1 MKRTFTFIAA
11 LLLMAQA
18 NAAPIGEQKA
28 KEIAKQ
34 FMMEKAGK
42 NGQQSLDISFAEQ
55 SLETAVET
63 DELYVFNSDNSFVV
77 VSGDDRTIPVLGWSD
92 EGKYDA
98 QKANPAVEQWLDYY
112 KHEIQSIDGDVTPVN
127 ELTSWDN
134 IKPIVPYHWDQPA
147 PYNKLVPKDAKDGKP
162 SLAGCPS
169 ISLAQVLATLKY
181 PSGMM
186 QRGIPAQEVY
196 EYDDD
201 DKLVFKQHLDALPA
215 TSFNWDILKTKYE
228 ATETGE
234 SVDEVAKLI
243 KYCGYALGTTYTSSL
258 SGAQSLS
265 TYNATCLFFGYPDT
279 KIAYRSGY
287 MKEKWE
293 NLIYSEL
300 EAGRPVIHDAS
311 KAENGKM
318 SGHSFIIDGY
328 KNGYYHVNW
337 GWGGYQDGYFML
349 SVLNSDYPEE
359 KGASVT
365 SGYNMIC
372 SVIYNFVKPA
382 SSPNTSDSYAIAVEK
397 MGVNNGEKYAD
408 EVIVYP
414 KGGYYTFDH
423 NLEVNHAMAPFVDR
437 NYQVGWNIY
446 SYDEGKFVMDE
457 PWTNDE
463 LKVKLLSGEIKE
475 MTQLYTTVPDD
486 TEDGDYGLVWFYK
499 DLDANDKNWYQ
510 MANSND
516 DFLCFTIY
524 DGACKLFPNYD
535 DMMREKDI
543 KVNSVR
549 VEQNGQ
555 TAPKYEGVPQVKVYE
570 KATIVYNIKNETCS
584 NNRALYLWYSDDD
597 KKYEMVCGRGLNTD
611 INTTGDVYM
620 NFVPFSVGDFW
631 VALNN
636 KGKGDYDDSEEVVL
650 TKLYVTGTSM
660 SVVVNNVD
668 EDESDDKNK
677 YLTDNSLKGTATIT
691 TTENL
696 PYTTNLYVILKYED
710 ENGDF
715 VYDKDPQSK
724 YNKMIEGNFV
734 DKKELKKDFE
744 FPDLG
749 KNLKFMLS
757 IGKDVDGKIQEVDS
771 EAEVYITPSE
781 TAIVNVNGND
791 NAKPSAPVKVMKN
804 GKLYIGNYNIAG
816 QQVR

>member
-34 FMMEKAGK
+34 FMMQKAGK
-42 NGQQSLDISFAEQ
+42 NSQQSLDISFAEK
-55 SLETAVET
+55 SMETAVET
-63 DELYVFNSDNSFVV
+63 DELYVFNSDNSYVV

-98 QKANPAVEQWLDYY
+98 QKANPAVDQWLDYY
-112 KHEIQSIDGDVTPVN
+112 KHEIQSLDGDVTPVN
-127 ELTSWDN
+127 ELTSWGN
-134 IKPIVPYHWDQPA
+134 IEPIVPYRWDQPA
-147 PYNKLVPKDAKDGKP
+147 PYNKLVPKDARDGKP

-169 ISLAQVLATLKY
+169 VSLAQVLATLKY

-186 QRGIPAQEVY
+186 QRGIPAQDVY

-215 TSFNWDILKTKYE
+215 TSFKWDILKREYK
-228 ATETGE
+228 ATDTGE

-243 KYCGYALGTTYTSSL
+243 QYCGYALGTTYTSSL

-265 TYNATCLFFGYPDT
+265 TYNATYLFFGYDS

-300 EAGRPVIHDAS
+300 KAGRPVIHDAS
-311 KAENGKM
+311 KAENGKN

-328 KNGYYHVNW
+328 KDGYYHVNW

-372 SVIYNFVKPA
+372 SVIYNLKPA
-382 SSPNTSDSYAIAVEK
+382 SSTNTSDSYAIAVEK

-414 KGGYYTFDH
+414 EGGYYTFDH
-423 NLEVNHAMAPFVDR
+423 NLEVSHAMAPYVDR

-446 SYDEGKFVMDE
+446 SYSEGKFVMNE

-463 LKVKLLSGEIKE
+463 LKVKLRSGEIKE
-475 MTQLYTTVPDD
+475 MTQLYTTVPSN
-486 TEDGDYGLVWFYK
+486 TADGDYGLVWFYK
-499 DLDANDKNWYQ
+499 DLDASDKSWYK
-510 MANSND
+510 MANSDD
-516 DFLCFTIY
+516 DFLCFRINN
-524 DGACKLFPNYD
+524 GACKLFPNYD
-535 DMMREKDI
+535 DMKREKDI

-555 TAPKYEGVPQVKVYE
+555 TAPKYDDVPQVKVYE
-570 KATIVYNIKNETCS
+570 KATIVYNITNETCS
-584 NNRALYLWYSDDD
+584 NNRALYLWLSDDD
-597 KKYEMVCGRGLNTD
+597 KKYEMSSGRGMNMD
-611 INTTGDVYM
+611 IKKTGDVYM

-636 KGKGDYDDSEEVVL
+636 NEKGDYDDSEEVVL
-650 TKLYVTGTSM
+650 TKLHVTGTSM
-660 SVVVNNVD
+660 SVVVNNVNK
-668 EDESDDKNK
+668 EESDDKNK
-677 YLTDNSLKGTATIT
+677 YLTDNSLKGTATIA

-696 PYTTNLYVILKYED
+696 PYSTSLYVILKYED

-715 VYDKDPQSK
+715 TYDTDPQSK
-724 YNKMIEGNFV
+724 YNEMIDGAFV
-734 DKKELKKDFE
+734 DKKEEKEDFE
-744 FPDLG
+744 FSDLG
-749 KNLKFMLS
+749 KDLKFMIG
-757 IGKDVDGKIQEVDS
+757 IGKNVDGEIVELDS
-771 EAEVYITPSE
+771 ESEIYITPEE
-781 TAIVNVNGND
+781 TAIINVNGND
-791 NAKPSAPVKVMKN
+791 NAKPSAPVKVMKK

-816 QQVR
+816 ARVR

>member
-28 KEIAKQ
+28 KEIARQ

-42 NGQQSLDISFAEQ
+42 NAQQSLDISFAEQ
-55 SLETAVET
+55 SMETAIET

-98 QKANPAVEQWLDYY
+98 QKANPAVDQWLDYY
-112 KHEIQSIDGDVTPVN
+112 KHEIQSLDGDVTPVK
-127 ELTSWDN
+127 ELTSWGN
-134 IKPIVPYHWDQPA
+134 IDPIVPYHWDQPA

-162 SLAGCPS
+162 SMAGCAS
-169 ISLAQVLATLKY
+169 ISLAQMLATLKY
-181 PSGMM
+181 PSGTM

-196 EYDDD
+196 EMK
-201 DKLVFKQHLDALPA
+201 DKQRVHKQHLDALPA
-215 TSFNWDILKTKYE
+215 TSFNWNILKTKYE

-243 KYCGYALGTTYTSSL
+243 KYCGYALGMSYSSSL
-258 SGAQSLS
+258 SSAQSLS
-265 TYNATCLFFGYPDT
+265 TYNATCLFFGFPET

-287 MKEKWE
+287 MKAKWE
-293 NLIYSEL
+293 NLIYGEL
-300 EAGRPVIHDAS
+300 QAGRPVIHDAA
-311 KAENGKM
+311 KAENGKI

-328 KNGYYHVNW
+328 KDGYYHVNW
-337 GWGGYQDGYFML
+337 GWGGQQDGYFML
-349 SVLNSDYPEE
+349 SVLNSYYPEE
-359 KGASVT
+359 KGTEVT
-365 SGYNMIC
+365 SGYNYFC
-372 SVIYNFVKPA
+372 SVLYNFVKPT
-382 SSPNTSDSYAIAVEK
+382 SSSNTSDSYAIAVDK

-414 KGGYYTFDH
+414 KKGYYTFDH
-423 NLEVNHAMAPFVDR
+423 NLEVSHAMAPFVDR
-437 NYQVGWNIY
+437 NYQLGWNIY
-446 SYDEGKFVMDE
+446 SYNEGKYVMDT
-457 PWTNDE
+457 PCTNDE
-463 LKVKLLSGEIKE
+463 LNVKLLSGEIRE
-475 MTQLYTTVPDD
+475 MTQLYTTVQDD
-486 TEDGDYGLVWFYK
+486 TENGDYALVWFYK
-499 DLDANDKNWYQ
+499 DLEANDKNWYQ

-524 DGACKLFPNYD
+524 NGACKLFPNYD
-535 DMMREKDI
+535 DMIRAKDI
-543 KVNSVR
+543 VVNDVSVLQDDKPVKVVDD
-549 VEQNGQ
+549 
-555 TAPKYEGVPQVKVYE
+555 VPEVKVYE

-584 NNRALYLWYSDDD
+584 HNRGIYLWYSDDD

-611 INTTGDVYM
+611 IKTTGDLYM
-620 NFVPFSVGDFW
+620 NFMPYSVGDFW
-631 VALNN
+631 VVLNN
-636 KGKGDYDDSEEVVL
+636 LGEETYDKKEDVQV

-660 SVVVNNVD
+660 SAVVNNVD
-668 EDESDDKNK
+668 EEKSDVKNK
-677 YLTDNSLKGTATIT
+677 QLKDNSIKGTATIT

-696 PYTTNLYVILKYED
+696 PYSTSLYVILKYED
-710 ENGDF
+710 DNGYF
-715 VYDKDPQSK
+715 TYDTTPLSK

-734 DKKELKKDFE
+734 DKKELKEDFE

-757 IGKDVDGKIQEVDS
+757 IGKDVDGNIMEVDS

-781 TAIVNVNGND
+781 TAIVNVNGNE
-791 NAKPSAPVKVMKN
+791 NGNSAAPVKVMKN

>member
-28 KEIAKQ
+28 KEIARQ

-42 NGQQSLDISFAEQ
+42 NSQQSLDISFAEQ

-77 VSGDDRTIPVLGWSD
+77 VSGDDRTVPVLGWSD

-98 QKANPAVEQWLDYY
+98 QKANPAVEHWLDYY
-112 KHEIQSIDGDVTPVN
+112 KHEIQSLDGDVTPVK
-127 ELTSWDN
+127 ELTSWGN
-134 IKPIVPYHWDQPA
+134 IEPIVPYHWNQPA
-147 PYNKLVPKDAKDGKP
+147 PYNKLVPKDAKDGKT
-162 SLAGCPS
+162 SMAGCPS

-215 TSFNWDILKTKYE
+215 TSFNWNILKPEYE
-228 ATETGE
+228 ATETGK

-243 KYCGYALGTTYTSSL
+243 QYCGYALGTTYTSSL

-265 TYNATCLFFGYPDT
+265 TYNATYLFFGYDS

-287 MKEKWE
+287 MKSKWE

-311 KAENGKM
+311 MAENGKM

-337 GWGGYQDGYFML
+337 GWGGHQDGYFIL

-372 SVIYNFVKPA
+372 SVIYNLVKPVNT
-382 SSPNTSDSYAIAVEK
+382 NTSDSYAIAVDK
-397 MGVNNGEKYAD
+397 MGVNNGQKYAD
-408 EVIVYP
+408 ELIVYP
-414 KGGYYTFDH
+414 KDGYYTFDH
-423 NLEVNHAMAPFVDR
+423 NLEVSHAMAPYVDR

-446 SYDEGKFVMDE
+446 SYNEGKYVMNE

-475 MTQLYTTVPDD
+475 MTQLYTTVPSN
-486 TEDGDYGLVWFYK
+486 TADGDYGLVWFYK
-499 DLDANDKNWYQ
+499 DLNANDKNWYQ

-549 VEQNGQ
+549 VEQDDK
-555 TAPKYEGVPQVKVYE
+555 PVKVVDDVPEVKVYE
-570 KATIVYNIKNETCS
+570 KATVVYKIKNETCS
-584 NNRALYLWYSDDD
+584 HNRGIYLWYSDDD

-660 SVVVNNVD
+660 SVVVNNVN

-677 YLTDNSLKGTATIT
+677 YLKDNSLKGTATIT

-710 ENGDF
+710 ENGYF
-715 VYDKDPQSK
+715 TYDTDPLSK

-734 DKKELKKDFE
+734 DKKELKEDFE

-757 IGKDVDGKIQEVDS
+757 IGKDVDGNIMEVDS
-771 EAEVYITPSE
+771 EAEVYITPEE
-781 TAIVNVNGND
+781 TAIVNVNGNE
-791 NAKPSAPVKVMKN
+791 NGNSAAPVKVMKN

>member
-28 KEIAKQ
+28 KEIARQ

-42 NGQQSLDISFAEQ
+42 NSQQSLDISFAEQ

-77 VSGDDRTIPVLGWSD
+77 VSGDDRTVPVLGWSD

-112 KHEIQSIDGDVTPVN
+112 KHEIQSLDGDVTPVK
-127 ELTSWDN
+127 ELTSWGN
-134 IKPIVPYHWDQPA
+134 IEPIVPYHWNQPA

-162 SLAGCPS
+162 SMAGCPS

-215 TSFNWDILKTKYE
+215 TSFNWNILKPEYE
-228 ATETGE
+228 ATETGK

-265 TYNATCLFFGYPDT
+265 TYNATYLFFGYDS

-287 MKEKWE
+287 MKAKWE

-300 EAGRPVIHDAS
+300 QAGRPVIHDAS

-337 GWGGYQDGYFML
+337 GWGGHQDGYFIL

-372 SVIYNFVKPA
+372 SVIYNLVKPVNT
-382 SSPNTSDSYAIAVEK
+382 NTSDSYAIAVDK
-397 MGVNNGEKYAD
+397 MGVNNGQKYAD
-408 EVIVYP
+408 ELIVYP
-414 KGGYYTFDH
+414 KDGYYTFDH
-423 NLEVNHAMAPFVDR
+423 NLEVSHAMAPYVER

-446 SYDEGKFVMDE
+446 SYSEGKFVMNE

-475 MTQLYTTVPDD
+475 MTQLYTTVPSN
-486 TEDGDYGLVWFYK
+486 TADGDYGLVWFYR
-499 DLDANDKNWYQ
+499 DLDANDKSWYK
-510 MANSND
+510 MANSDD
-516 DFLCFTIY
+516 DFLCFTINN
-524 DGACKLFPNYD
+524 GACKLFPNYD
-535 DMMREKDI
+535 DMKREKDI

-584 NNRALYLWYSDDD
+584 NNRALYLWLSDDD
-597 KKYEMVCGRGLNTD
+597 KKYEMSSGRGMNMD
-611 INTTGDVYM
+611 IKTTGDVYM

-636 KGKGDYDDSEEVVL
+636 NEKGDYDDSEEVEL
-650 TKLYVTGTSM
+650 TKLHVTGTSM
-660 SVVVNNVD
+660 SVVVNNVNK
-668 EDESDDKNK
+668 EESDDKNK

-696 PYTTNLYVILKYED
+696 PYTTSLYVILKYED

-715 VYDKDPQSK
+715 TFDTDPQSK
-724 YNKMIEGNFV
+724 YNVMIDGAFV
-734 DKKELKKDFE
+734 DKKEEKEDFE
-744 FPDLG
+744 FSDLG
-749 KNLKFMLS
+749 KDLKFMIG
-757 IGKDVDGKIQEVDS
+757 IGKNVDGEIVELDS
-771 EAEVYITPSE
+771 ESEIYITPEE
-781 TAIVNVNGND
+781 TAIINVNGND
-791 NAKPSAPVKVMKN
+791 NAKPSAPVKVMKK

>member
-28 KEIAKQ
+28 KEIARQ

-42 NGQQSLDISFAEQ
+42 NSQQSLDISFAEQ

-63 DELYVFNSDNSFVV
+63 DELYVFNSDNSYVV
-77 VSGDDRTIPVLGWSD
+77 VSGDDRTVPVLGWSD

-112 KHEIQSIDGDVTPVN
+112 KHEIQSLDGDVTPVK
-127 ELTSWDN
+127 ELTSWGN
-134 IKPIVPYHWDQPA
+134 IEPIVPYHWNQPA

-215 TSFNWDILKTKYE
+215 TSFNWNILKPEYE
-228 ATETGE
+228 ATETGK

-243 KYCGYALGTTYTSSL
+243 QYCGYALGTTYTSSL

-265 TYNATCLFFGYPDT
+265 TYNATYLFFGYDS

-300 EAGRPVIHDAS
+300 KAGRPVIHDAS

-328 KNGYYHVNW
+328 KDGYYHVNW
-337 GWGGYQDGYFML
+337 GWGGHQDGYFML

-372 SVIYNFVKPA
+372 SVIYNLVKPVNT
-382 SSPNTSDSYAIAVEK
+382 NTSDSYAIAVDK
-397 MGVNNGEKYAD
+397 MGVNNGTKYSD

-423 NLEVNHAMAPFVDR
+423 NLEVSHMMAPYVDR

-446 SYDEGKFVMDE
+446 SYSEGKFVMNE
-457 PWTNDE
+457 PWSNDE

-475 MTQLYTTVPDD
+475 MTQLYTTVPSN
-486 TEDGDYGLVWFYK
+486 TADGDYGLVWFYR
-499 DLDANDKNWYQ
+499 DLDANDKSWYK
-510 MANSND
+510 MANSDD
-516 DFLCFTIY
+516 DFLCFTINN
-524 DGACKLFPNYD
+524 GACKLFPNYD
-535 DMMREKDI
+535 DMKREKDI

-555 TAPKYEGVPQVKVYE
+555 TAPKYDDVPQVKVYE
-570 KATIVYNIKNETCS
+570 KATIVYNITNETCS
-584 NNRALYLWYSDDD
+584 HNRALYLWLSDDD
-597 KKYEMVCGRGLNTD
+597 KKYEMSSGRGMNMD
-611 INTTGDVYM
+611 IKTTGDVYM

-636 KGKGDYDDSEEVVL
+636 NEKGDYDDSEEVQL
-650 TKLYVTGTSM
+650 TKLHVTGTSM
-660 SVVVNNVD
+660 SVVVNNVNK
-668 EDESDDKNK
+668 DESDDKNK
-677 YLTDNSLKGTATIT
+677 YLTDNSLKGTATIV

-696 PYTTNLYVILKYED
+696 PYTTSLYVILKYED

-715 VYDKDPQSK
+715 TYDTDPQSK
-724 YNKMIEGNFV
+724 YNEMIDGAFV
-734 DKKELKKDFE
+734 DKKVEKEDFE
-744 FPDLG
+744 FSDLG
-749 KNLKFMLS
+749 KDLKFMIG
-757 IGKDVDGKIQEVDS
+757 IGKNVDGKIVELDS
-771 EAEVYITPSE
+771 ESEIYITPEE
-781 TAIVNVNGND
+781 TAIINVNGND
-791 NAKPSAPVKVMKN
+791 NAKLSVPVKVMKK

>member
-1 MKRTFTFIAA
+1 MKKTFTFIAA

-28 KEIAKQ
+28 KEIARQ
-34 FMMEKAGK
+34 FMMQKAGK
-42 NGQQSLDISFAEQ
+42 NAQQSLDISFAEQ

-63 DELYVFNSDNSFVV
+63 DELYVFNSDNSYVV
-77 VSGDDRTIPVLGWSD
+77 VSGDDRTVPVLGWSD

-112 KHEIQSIDGDVTPVN
+112 KHEIQSLDGDVTPVK
-127 ELTSWDN
+127 ELTSWGN
-134 IKPIVPYHWDQPA
+134 IEPIVPYHWNQPA

-162 SLAGCPS
+162 SMAGCPS

-201 DKLVFKQHLDALPA
+201 DKRVHKQHLDALPA
-215 TSFNWDILKTKYE
+215 TSFNWNILKPEYE
-228 ATETGE
+228 ATETGK

-243 KYCGYALGTTYTSSL
+243 QYCGYALGTTYTSSL

-265 TYNATCLFFGYPDT
+265 TYNATYLFFGYDT

-337 GWGGYQDGYFML
+337 GWGGYQDGYFIL

-372 SVIYNFVKPA
+372 SVIYNLVKPVNT
-382 SSPNTSDSYAIAVEK
+382 NTSDSYAIAVDK
-397 MGVNNGEKYAD
+397 MGVNNGQKYAD
-408 EVIVYP
+408 ELIVYP
-414 KGGYYTFDH
+414 KDGYYTFDH
-423 NLEVNHAMAPFVDR
+423 NLEVNHAMAPYVDR

-446 SYDEGKFVMDE
+446 SYNEGKYVMNE

-475 MTQLYTTVPDD
+475 MTQLYTTVPSN
-486 TEDGDYGLVWFYK
+486 TADGDYGLVWFYK

-549 VEQNGQ
+549 VEQDDK
-555 TAPKYEGVPQVKVYE
+555 PVKVVDDVPEVKVYE
-570 KATIVYNIKNETCS
+570 KATVVYKIKNETCS
-584 NNRALYLWYSDDD
+584 HNRGIYLWYSDDD

-636 KGKGDYDDSEEVVL
+636 KGKGDYDDSEEVEL

-660 SVVVNNVD
+660 SAVVNNVD
-668 EDESDDKNK
+668 KEKSDVKNK
-677 YLTDNSLKGTATIT
+677 QLKDNSIKGTATIT

-696 PYTTNLYVILKYED
+696 PYSTSLYVILKYED
-710 ENGDF
+710 ENGYF
-715 VYDKDPQSK
+715 TYDTDPLSK

-734 DKKELKKDFE
+734 DKKELKENLE

-757 IGKDVDGKIQEVDS
+757 IGRLVDGKIQEVDS

-781 TAIVNVNGND
+781 TAIVNVNGNE
-791 NAKPSAPVKVMKN
+791 NGNSAAPVKVMKN